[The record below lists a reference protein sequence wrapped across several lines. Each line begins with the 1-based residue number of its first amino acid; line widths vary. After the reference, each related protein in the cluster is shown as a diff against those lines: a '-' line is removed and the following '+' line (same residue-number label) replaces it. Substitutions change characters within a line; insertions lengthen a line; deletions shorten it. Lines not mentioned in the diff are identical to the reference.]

1 MSKQEETI
9 YKRKDGRWEER
20 YLTYKNDA
28 KRYISIYS
36 KTDARFK
43 EKTVKNLFAK
53 WQRKKSSLIKPSSY
67 IRYKGGL
74 IPTYCLL

>member
-43 EKTVKNLFAK
+43 EKTVKNLFA
-53 WQRKKSSLIKPSSY
+53 
-67 IRYKGGL
+67 
-74 IPTYCLL
+74 TFC